1 MSFRDNSLSIEVN
14 EVLDLNGSKF
24 NNSNKL
30 IKFVDGWY
38 PPYIY
43 STEINNGT
51 HWNCDNSVICGSF
64 AKIMEQL
71 SIQYGYK

>member
-1 MSFRDNSLSIEVN
+1 MSFRDNCLSIEVN
-14 EVLDLNGSKF
+14 EVLDLSGSKF

-30 IKFVDGWY
+30 IKSVDGWY

-43 STEINNGT
+43 STEIYNGT
-51 HWNCDNSVICGSF
+51 HWNGDNSSIYGPF

-71 SIQYGYK
+71 SI